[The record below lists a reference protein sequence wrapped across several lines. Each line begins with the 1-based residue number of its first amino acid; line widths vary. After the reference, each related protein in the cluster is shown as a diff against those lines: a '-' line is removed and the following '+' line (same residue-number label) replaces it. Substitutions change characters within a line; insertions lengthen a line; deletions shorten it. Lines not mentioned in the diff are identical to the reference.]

1 MFKYKSKYLI
11 ASGFVLVLALMI
23 ALAAVGLTRMDTIHH
38 HLQVI
43 TEKYNVKTDIIFSM
57 RHIVRERALTNDVA
71 HRENDVGLDVVLFGD
86 DLEVVM
92 NRVHAREADG
102 RKRDH
107 EREHQHKPRS
117 DQIF

>member
-43 TEKYNVKTDIIFSM
+43 TEKYNVKTDGNTLFIGKKGTIAAEWWTMICKFGNSSKIPLNAM
-57 RHIVRERALTNDVA
+57 WVIAA
-71 HRENDVGLDVVLFGD
+71 VL
-86 DLEVVM
+86 
-92 NRVHAREADG
+92 
-102 RKRDH
+102 
-107 EREHQHKPRS
+107 S
-117 DQIF
+117 